1 MFILINKYLF
11 LGDNMTDRE
20 KEILDILKTNPM
32 ISQKELAD
40 ILCIT
45 RSSVAVHITNLM
57 KKGYIKGKGYILKK
71 DNYITVIGGSNID
84 IVGIPT
90 NPLIM
95 YDSTPGKV
103 NISVGGAGRNIAEN
117 ICRLGINTKLI
128 SAIGNDLYGNTILDE
143 CKNYGIDVDDCYIS
157 NEEST
162 SIYVS
167 VLNNSNDIKV
177 AISHMDII
185 DKLDIPFINSKHLSI
200 SDSLAIIIDTN
211 LPEDTIDF
219 ITKTYT
225 SIPIFVDIV
234 SSSKCLKVKNFL
246 GRFEAINL
254 SQKEAEL
261 LSGIKISDEN
271 DLNRCLKYF
280 LDQGIKRVFINLD
293 KNNIFSSDGKNIIHI
308 KDLNIDTVSV
318 TGARDAF
325 MSGIV
330 YSYLNKF
337 NLKYSTEL
345 SVAASILTLSHKSA
359 VNPNLSIESIEKTLK
374 ELISC

>member
-1 MFILINKYLF
+1 
-11 LGDNMTDRE
+11 
-20 KEILDILKTNPM
+20 
-32 ISQKELAD
+32 
-40 ILCIT
+40 
-45 RSSVAVHITNLM
+45 
-57 KKGYIKGKGYILKK
+57 
-71 DNYITVIGGSNID
+71 
-84 IVGIPT
+84 
-90 NPLIM
+90 
-95 YDSTPGKV
+95 
-103 NISVGGAGRNIAEN
+103 
-117 ICRLGINTKLI
+117 
-128 SAIGNDLYGNTILDE
+128 
-143 CKNYGIDVDDCYIS
+143 
-157 NEEST
+157 
-162 SIYVS
+162 
-167 VLNNSNDIKV
+167 
-177 AISHMDII
+177 MDII

-225 SIPIFVDIV
+225 SIPIFVGIV

-261 LSGIKISDEN
+261 LSGIKISDED

-359 VNPNLSIESIEKTLK
+359 VNPNLSIESIKKTLK